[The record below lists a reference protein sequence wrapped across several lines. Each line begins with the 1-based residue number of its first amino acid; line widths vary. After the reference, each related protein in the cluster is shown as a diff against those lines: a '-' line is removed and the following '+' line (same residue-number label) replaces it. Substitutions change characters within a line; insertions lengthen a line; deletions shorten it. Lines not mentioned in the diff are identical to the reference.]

1 MSSITQGL
9 RSQLQGPPLKQLGT
23 KLGLSPA
30 QAASAVAAA
39 IPLLV
44 GALGRNTREPQ
55 GAESLFNALQQD
67 HQGLDL
73 NSVLNAALRGGG
85 QGDQILDHVFGD
97 RRPVAAQGLGSAT
110 GLSQERAHALLR
122 LLAPVAMAYIAKRMF
137 ERRSGASASAPVPP
151 TPQILGDELGH
162 EEVRITKQ
170 AGLGSGL
177 LTAVLD
183 RNQDGQIDFSDLMGR
198 RVQNHR
204 AS

>member
-1 MSSITQGL
+1 MASITQGL
-9 RSQLQGPPLKQLGT
+9 RSQLQGQPLKQLGN

-30 QAASAVAAA
+30 QTASAVAAA
-39 IPLLV
+39 VPLLI

-67 HQGLDL
+67 HRGLDP
-73 NSVLNAALRGGG
+73 NSVLGSAISGGA
-85 QGDQILDHVFGD
+85 QGEKILEHVFGD

-110 GLSQERAHALLR
+110 GLSADRAHAVLR

-137 ERRSGASASAPVPP
+137 ERRSGASAAAPV
-151 TPQILGDELGH
+151 TPSPELLGEELGL

-170 AGLGSGL
+170 AGVGSGL

-183 RNQDGQIDFSDLMGR
+183 RNQDGQVDFSDLMGR

-204 AS
+204 T